1 LFCFALSKTG
11 AIIADYGT
19 GRCCFQ
25 RENASLPAFTSAG
38 SGAILELKER
48 IVFSAQ
54 TAQLPAD
61 TRGERS
67 NRMSMLAEFSVVPIG
82 TGVSI
87 SPQIAKVL
95 KIVAESGIT
104 YKANPMGTVLEG
116 DWDSVLSVIKKCHDA
131 VMSGSERALT
141 TITIDDR
148 RGKESRMEKKLESV
162 EQKLGMKLKT

>member
-1 LFCFALSKTG
+1 
-11 AIIADYGT
+11 
-19 GRCCFQ
+19 
-25 RENASLPAFTSAG
+25 
-38 SGAILELKER
+38 
-48 IVFSAQ
+48 
-54 TAQLPAD
+54 
-61 TRGERS
+61 
-67 NRMSMLAEFSVVPIG
+67 MLAEFSVVPIG
-82 TGVSI
+82 TGAGI

-116 DWDSVLSVIKKCHDA
+116 DWDSVLSVIKKCHDV

>member
-1 LFCFALSKTG
+1 
-11 AIIADYGT
+11 
-19 GRCCFQ
+19 
-25 RENASLPAFTSAG
+25 
-38 SGAILELKER
+38 
-48 IVFSAQ
+48 
-54 TAQLPAD
+54 
-61 TRGERS
+61 
-67 NRMSMLAEFSVVPIG
+67 MSMLAEFSVVPIG

-104 YKANPMGTVLEG
+104 YKANPMGTVVEG